1 MYIFLSLKSKLLY
14 IFYISFLSYLSFS
27 FFKMQILFT
36 NPIAIIYFKTH
47 LLTIKNK
54 KTPLK
59 NQEFHNITDIKT
71 HNERQ
76 LQRSF
81 ISKGLLSK
89 EKNGSSDRER
99 NFTPRSFLVQRT
111 KNKRHAFNPF
121 ICRNHAPVR
130 ITTVVINMRQ
140 FRITCSAEIGPGL
153 LRIGKRCNPFLSNDF
168 F

>member
-1 MYIFLSLKSKLLY
+1 
-14 IFYISFLSYLSFS
+14 
-27 FFKMQILFT
+27 MQILFT

-47 LLTIKNK
+47 LLTIRNK

-89 EKNGSSDRER
+89 EKMEVQIGNGISLPGHSSCNAQKTKGMRLIHSSAGI
-99 NFTPRSFLVQRT
+99 TPQS
-111 KNKRHAFNPF
+111 
-121 ICRNHAPVR
+121 
-130 ITTVVINMRQ
+130 
-140 FRITCSAEIGPGL
+140 EL
-153 LRIGKRCNPFLSNDF
+153 LPLL
-168 F
+168 